1 MQGGAGSS
9 TIGQESSEVGT
20 EATDATWQTNTTTTT
35 QGGRSKRGV
44 RREREMRSR
53 NTDYD
58 AAGEKLY
65 QVDPLHYEKRDTNMW
80 KQMWPYCRL
89 CRIDVWDGHEETK
102 RHKIRLFWEAR
113 AWDWS
118 ACDAEDEMNE
128 ADRHELENDWDWE
141 PPGIWGPV
149 VLEVRNVDTPLMTR
163 EEAEADATRKD
174 KREIVKYLYQ
184 VASKTLVRE
193 WKLTGSEDA
202 TMRRTSREHLLDAV
216 KAVQTERAQPFA
228 TVKQRKQYGQNDQDQ
243 DEEEREE
250 PLVEEANS
258 SSSSGPNDEGA
269 NSSSSTGPN
278 ENGSANSSGSSSS
291 SSGYFV
297 LHPFKVIGWG
307 TRMPACWERGTMTG
321 AMTPAP

>member
-102 RHKIRLFWEAR
+102 RHKIRLWWEAR

-163 EEAEADATRKD
+163 EEAEADATWKT
-174 KREIVKYLYQ
+174 KREIVNYLQQ
-184 VASKTLVRE
+184 VASKTLVRD

-216 KAVQTERAQPFA
+216 NAVQTERAQPFA
-228 TVKQRKQYGQNDQDQ
+228 TVKQRPGGTVNATEYGQNDQDQ
-243 DEEEREE
+243 EEWEE

-258 SSSSGPNDEGA
+258 SSSSGPNDERA

-297 LHPFKVIGWG
+297 PHRNNSSWY
-307 TRMPACWERGTMTG
+307 TCHRMQ
-321 AMTPAP
+321 